1 MNLTG
6 CPTVVP
12 VTGLTNVW
20 ICGADL
26 LLIRADR
33 IVSLMVPVSPVAAAA
48 SPDDTDFHRCVYA
61 EVIGGTHGDATTRV
75 KLTDCGTTPA
85 AELLTG
91 LAATLSSAATS
102 TDPYAFI
109 AAEDA
114 GDGGR
119 RWAATAQA
127 PPRWAHP
134 GAPGPRPA
142 AC

>member
-1 MNLTG
+1 
-6 CPTVVP
+6 

-33 IVSLMVPVSPVAAAA
+33 VVSLVVPVSAVAAAA
-48 SPDDTDFHRCVYA
+48 SPDDTDFHRSVYA
-61 EVIGGTHGDATTRV
+61 EVVGGTHGDATTRV

-91 LAATLSSAATS
+91 LAATLSSAAS
-102 TDPYAFI
+102 SADRYALI

-119 RWAATAQA
+119 RWVATAQA
-127 PPRWAHP
+127 PPGWARP
-134 GAPGPRPA
+134 GSPGPHSA
-142 AC
+142 AS